1 MQIDKKLFTKEY
13 KDLFWPLLVE
23 QIFLTLIGNF
33 NVFLFS
39 LFNDQMVAA
48 IGISDQLLNI
58 FAMITNIVVLGAS
71 ILIIQNAEKSRLTY
85 VKSIL
90 KESVILNA
98 VLAILIVIAVFLFNK
113 NLLMLMQTP
122 RELLYI

>member
-1 MQIDKKLFTKEY
+1 MRTNKLFTSQYKE
-13 KDLFWPLLVE
+13 LFLPLIVE
-23 QIFLTLIGNF
+23 PLFLTLIGNF

-71 ILIIQNAEKSRLTY
+71 ILIIQNADKS
-85 VKSIL
+85 
-90 KESVILNA
+90 
-98 VLAILIVIAVFLFNK
+98 
-113 NLLMLMQTP
+113 
-122 RELLYI
+122 

>member
-1 MQIDKKLFTKEY
+1 MQTDKKLFTKEY
-13 KDLFWPLLVE
+13 KGLFWPLLVE

-58 FAMITNIVVLGAS
+58 FAMISTVN
-71 ILIIQNAEKSRLTY
+71 
-85 VKSIL
+85 
-90 KESVILNA
+90 
-98 VLAILIVIAVFLFNK
+98 
-113 NLLMLMQTP
+113 
-122 RELLYI
+122 